1 MLTKTGQIRPAT
13 SAELKKFKSIDQVL
27 PVRLQRLMKE
37 HVDDR
42 RRLRKIAK
50 EQITLRL
57 DAVILDHFRSG
68 GPGWQT
74 RLNDALRGL
83 IT

>member
-1 MLTKTGQIRPAT
+1 MMTRAGTIREATFEEMQQFKPMRAVVPA
-13 SAELKKFKSIDQVL
+13 
-27 PVRLQRLMKE
+27 RLRKLMTA

-42 RRLRKIAK
+42 RHMRKIAK

-74 RLNDALRGL
+74 RINDALRGL
-83 IT
+83 I